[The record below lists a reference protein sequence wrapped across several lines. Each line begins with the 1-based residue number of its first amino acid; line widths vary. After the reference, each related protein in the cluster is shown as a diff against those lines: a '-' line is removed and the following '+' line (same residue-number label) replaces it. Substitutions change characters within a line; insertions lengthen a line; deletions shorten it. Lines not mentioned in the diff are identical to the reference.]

1 MSWTDTKY
9 LQYTFLTKS
18 LHAEFINNSQFETKE
33 IIQFIYLFLII
44 QFKIDRQFDYF
55 NKKEI

>member
-1 MSWTDTKY
+1 MSWTDRKY

-33 IIQFIYLFLII
+33 INNLVYLFI
-44 QFKIDRQFDYF
+44 F
-55 NKKEI
+55 NNLV